1 MQPSNE
7 HCSASLCPFLFSSRS
22 SLWPFSAL
30 DFFLFLF
37 LVFHLC
43 SSSELCGSDPSTP
56 PSPMENRSRN
66 VVRTGA
72 TRPEMRRWGTKRKR
86 EERRKKRG
94 RVSFS
99 FRSPRA
105 SSANIRAEWYRK
117 LAYVTESKARWSL
130 IWSRANERGGGGGG
144 GSTAEI
150 IHASVLSVS

>member
-1 MQPSNE
+1 
-7 HCSASLCPFLFSSRS
+7 
-22 SLWPFSAL
+22 
-30 DFFLFLF
+30 
-37 LVFHLC
+37 
-43 SSSELCGSDPSTP
+43 
-56 PSPMENRSRN
+56 
-66 VVRTGA
+66 
-72 TRPEMRRWGTKRKR
+72 MRRWGTKRKR

-130 IWSRANERGGGGGG
+130 IWSRANERRGGGGGG